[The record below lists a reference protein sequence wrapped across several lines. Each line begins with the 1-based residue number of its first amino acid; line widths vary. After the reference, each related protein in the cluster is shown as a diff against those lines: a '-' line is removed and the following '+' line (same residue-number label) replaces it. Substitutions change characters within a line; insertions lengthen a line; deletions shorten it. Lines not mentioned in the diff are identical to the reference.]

1 MITTKVEWD
10 KAHKNTAKL
19 VVGSSEVVEK
29 DENGNILRKHT
40 LTSLFDQ
47 GTLENPSWVH
57 VGQPC
62 PAPQAFEQ
70 QAPQPPQPAVPG
82 VAAPY
87 NASANIEVNAHLFTE
102 LARKLKSHATDKN
115 VRAENKLTL
124 MEVHELLLAMK
135 A

>member
-10 KAHKNTAKL
+10 KAHKNTATL
-19 VVGSSEVVEK
+19 VIGSSEVIEK
-29 DENGNILRKHT
+29 DADNNVLRKHT
-40 LTSLFDQ
+40 LTSLFDK
-47 GTLENPSWVH
+47 GTLENPDKIPA
-57 VGQPC
+57 GQPC
-62 PAPQAFEQ
+62 PAPQPFVK
-70 QAPQPPQPAVPG
+70 QAPQPPQPAVP

-102 LARKLKSHATDKN
+102 LTRKLKSHATDKN